1 MNRTAL
7 ACVLMCISAQAA
19 YSQIYDDFPPQFW
32 DHPGNCSIQT
42 NKDSW
47 ELKPDP
53 DHKGE
58 YLFTY
63 TNSLAK
69 CSDTITGQ
77 GVVASDGF
85 RVTLVVEVGVYG
97 TEDELIYVIPDDPQY
112 MSYPAEII
120 APDSSE
126 PFTIRLIPGVS

>member
-1 MNRTAL
+1 MNKAIL
-7 ACVLMCISAQAA
+7 FSLVLCISAQPL
-19 YSQIYDDFPPQFW
+19 SGQDFPPNYW

-42 NKDSW
+42 NKDTW

-53 DHKGE
+53 DRPGE

-69 CSDTITGQ
+69 CSDTIKGQ
-77 GVVASDGF
+77 GVTSLDGF